1 MRITVN
7 YADVTEKVVAD
18 SVRWSRYGTFLTELT
33 FAMETDGADGTEIM
47 AGMNAE
53 LFVSEEKVWG
63 GIISE
68 TKEVRRSGNRT
79 SVSVKCKGYE
89 SVAARTVSDGIS
101 FENMTAGQIAEQI
114 FLTYLVSKEGF
125 QYNGENFELDGEVLE
140 SYSSAGAKIS
150 KLFDDLAQASGK
162 KWWVTE
168 DKGFCFKQ
176 NIPVTD
182 SGVCVDLDGD
192 SENRIENV
200 SAVKFSRK
208 ASDYRNVQVVFGKDN
223 VRGEAR
229 NETEIARMAEF
240 GGSGEYANVTV
251 NRNILTEDAANEAAA
266 NILRSYENDSVT
278 VSFKTEQDGLELFE
292 KIGLRAANYGYEDF
306 AEFII
311 TEINAKSLKNGKFIY
326 EVTARYSTDAKLGY
340 RPPDG
345 WTEQFGQLIN
355 KNDGNVQGTGNGS
368 GGGMSPDDILAGKN
382 ITLEKTENT
391 VTIHAVQEELLALK
405 SAVFTENGVS
415 YTLENGMVCTY
426 GFGFDED
433 GNLISLTDESGYVIS
448 VSGI

>member
-1 MRITVN
+1 MIITVN
-7 YADVTEKVVAD
+7 YTDVTAKVVAD
-18 SVRWSRYGTFLTELT
+18 SVRWSRYGTFLTEIT
-33 FAMETDGADGTEIM
+33 FAMETDGADGTDVK

-53 LFVSEEKVWG
+53 LFVNDEKVWG

-68 TKEVRRSGNRT
+68 TKEVRRSDSRT

-89 SVAARTVSDGIS
+89 SVAARTVSDAVH
-101 FENMTAGQIAEQI
+101 FENLTAGEIAEQI
-114 FLTYLVSKEGF
+114 FLTYLVNKEGF
-125 QYNGENFELDGEVLE
+125 QLTEENFEFDGEVLE

-162 KWWVTE
+162 KWWVTT
-168 DKGFCFKQ
+168 DKNFYFKQ
-176 NIPVTD
+176 NIPVID
-182 SGVCVDLDGD
+182 RGFCVDLDGD
-192 SENRIENV
+192 SENGLKNV
-200 SAVKFSRK
+200 SAIKFSRK
-208 ASDYRNVQVVFGKDN
+208 SSDYRNVQVVFGKNN

-229 NETEIARMAEF
+229 NEAEISRMAEF

-278 VSFKTEQDGLELFE
+278 VNFTTEQDGLELFE
-292 KIGLRAANYGYEDF
+292 KIGLRASNYGYEDI

-311 TEINAKSLKNGKFIY
+311 AEINAKSLKNGKFIY
-326 EVTARYSTDAKLGY
+326 EITARFSTGAEIGY

-345 WTEQFGQLIN
+345 WTEQFGQLVN
-355 KNDGNVQGTGNGS
+355 KNDGNVQGSGS
-368 GGGMSPDDILAGKN
+368 GTGGGMSPDDIRAGKN

-415 YTLENGMVCTY
+415 YTLENGTVCTY
-426 GFGFDED
+426 DFGFDEA
-433 GNLISLTDESGYVIS
+433 GNLVSLTDENGYVIT